1 MNRVDGME
9 ALDAVENGM
18 IKLGQ
23 SRDIWQND
31 VVYAALAGV
40 RLLLLDA
47 LKERPVKDTLVRCK
61 GCSYWQHMDSAKSPT
76 MNCAGLQETGHV
88 RTCGVERTYQRH
100 RALSPLSL
108 DAARAAELGVSYGQ
122 YKARGVV

>member
-47 LKERPVKDTLVRCK
+47 IKEQKTK
-61 GCSYWQHMDSAKSPT
+61 
-76 MNCAGLQETGHV
+76 
-88 RTCGVERTYQRH
+88 
-100 RALSPLSL
+100 
-108 DAARAAELGVSYGQ
+108 
-122 YKARGVV
+122 

>member
-23 SRDIWQND
+23 NRDIWQND

-47 LKERPVKDTLVRCK
+47 LKERPVKDTLMRCK
-61 GCSYWQHMDSAKSPT
+61 DCKH
-76 MNCAGLQETGHV
+76 
-88 RTCGVERTYQRH
+88 
-100 RALSPLSL
+100 LSSHKPGEFVCRDCTL
-108 DAARAAELGVSYGQ
+108 LGVPTYWRDYCSCGEEMS
-122 YKARGVV
+122 R

>member
-9 ALDAVENGM
+9 VLDAVENGM
-18 IKLGQ
+18 IKLWQ

-47 LKERPVKDTLVRCK
+47 LKDK
-61 GCSYWQHMDSAKSPT
+61 
-76 MNCAGLQETGHV
+76 
-88 RTCGVERTYQRH
+88 
-100 RALSPLSL
+100 ALE
-108 DAARAAELGVSYGQ
+108 DDDD
-122 YKARGVV
+122 KA

>member
-47 LKERPVKDTLVRCK
+47 LKER
-61 GCSYWQHMDSAKSPT
+61 
-76 MNCAGLQETGHV
+76 MNVDKLKKRYPDGFASELSINRKAG
-88 RTCGVERTYQRH
+88 
-100 RALSPLSL
+100 
-108 DAARAAELGVSYGQ
+108 DI
-122 YKARGVV
+122 

>member
-23 SRDIWQND
+23 NRDIWQND

-40 RLLLLDA
+40 RLLLNTVGGDPQSTKFQEAPCHSPPKNMVIIRFRYWRNLPFRFPP
-47 LKERPVKDTLVRCK
+47 KEMYR
-61 GCSYWQHMDSAKSPT
+61 
-76 MNCAGLQETGHV
+76 
-88 RTCGVERTYQRH
+88 
-100 RALSPLSL
+100 
-108 DAARAAELGVSYGQ
+108 
-122 YKARGVV
+122 

>member
-1 MNRVDGME
+1 MNRSDALEV
-9 ALDAVENGM
+9 LDAVENGM

-47 LKERPVKDTLVRCK
+47 LKEQKTK
-61 GCSYWQHMDSAKSPT
+61 
-76 MNCAGLQETGHV
+76 
-88 RTCGVERTYQRH
+88 
-100 RALSPLSL
+100 
-108 DAARAAELGVSYGQ
+108 
-122 YKARGVV
+122 

>member
-23 SRDIWQND
+23 NRDIWQND

-47 LKERPVKDTLVRCK
+47 LKERHEPPIKDTLVRCK
-61 GCSYWQHMDSAKSPT
+61 DCKHWNNHKPGEVDKLKKRYPDGFASELSINRK
-76 MNCAGLQETGHV
+76 AG
-88 RTCGVERTYQRH
+88 
-100 RALSPLSL
+100 
-108 DAARAAELGVSYGQ
+108 DI
-122 YKARGVV
+122 

>member
-18 IKLGQ
+18 IKLGKN
-23 SRDIWQND
+23 RDIWQND

-47 LKERPVKDTLVRCK
+47 LKNK
-61 GCSYWQHMDSAKSPT
+61 
-76 MNCAGLQETGHV
+76 
-88 RTCGVERTYQRH
+88 
-100 RALSPLSL
+100 ALE
-108 DAARAAELGVSYGQ
+108 DDND
-122 YKARGVV
+122 KT

>member
-31 VVYAALAGV
+31 AVYAALAGV

-47 LKERPVKDTLVRCK
+47 LKNRPEVPVKDTLVRCK
-61 GCSYWQHMDSAKSPT
+61 DCKHWSNYKPGAYVCRDCT
-76 MNCAGLQETGHV
+76 L
-88 RTCGVERTYQRH
+88 
-100 RALSPLSL
+100 
-108 DAARAAELGVSYGQ
+108 LGVPTYWRDYCSSGEEMS
-122 YKARGVV
+122 

>member
-23 SRDIWQND
+23 NRDSWQND

-47 LKERPVKDTLVRCK
+47 LKKQPVKDTLK
-61 GCSYWQHMDSAKSPT
+61 KSH
-76 MNCAGLQETGHV
+76 G
-88 RTCGVERTYQRH
+88 
-100 RALSPLSL
+100 
-108 DAARAAELGVSYGQ
+108 
-122 YKARGVV
+122 

>member
-23 SRDIWQND
+23 NRDIWQND
-31 VVYAALAGV
+31 VVYAARAGV

-47 LKERPVKDTLVRCK
+47 LKERHEPPTIERPVIFNGK
-61 GCSYWQHMDSAKSPT
+61 CSY
-76 MNCAGLQETGHV
+76 
-88 RTCGVERTYQRH
+88 
-100 RALSPLSL
+100 
-108 DAARAAELGVSYGQ
+108 
-122 YKARGVV
+122 

>member
-23 SRDIWQND
+23 NRDIWQND

-47 LKERPVKDTLVRCK
+47 LKNK
-61 GCSYWQHMDSAKSPT
+61 
-76 MNCAGLQETGHV
+76 
-88 RTCGVERTYQRH
+88 
-100 RALSPLSL
+100 ALE
-108 DAARAAELGVSYGQ
+108 DDDD
-122 YKARGVV
+122 KA

>member
-47 LKERPVKDTLVRCK
+47 LKERPEPPETGNLVRVVRCRVCQYCDRFAPEEGEY
-61 GCSYWQHMDSAKSPT
+61 GCCELTGADVQPMDFCSQ
-76 MNCAGLQETGHV
+76 GEG
-88 RTCGVERTYQRH
+88 R
-100 RALSPLSL
+100 
-108 DAARAAELGVSYGQ
+108 DAR
-122 YKARGVV
+122 

>member
-47 LKERPVKDTLVRCK
+47 LKER
-61 GCSYWQHMDSAKSPT
+61 
-76 MNCAGLQETGHV
+76 MNVDKLKKRYPDGFASE
-88 RTCGVERTYQRH
+88 
-100 RALSPLSL
+100 LSIN
-108 DAARAAELGVSYGQ
+108 R
-122 YKARGVV
+122 KASDI

>member
-23 SRDIWQND
+23 NRDIWQND

-47 LKERPVKDTLVRCK
+47 LKERPE
-61 GCSYWQHMDSAKSPT
+61 PP
-76 MNCAGLQETGHV
+76 ETGNLV
-88 RTCGVERTYQRH
+88 TGSAVPSLPVQR
-100 RALSPLSL
+100 PL
-108 DAARAAELGVSYGQ
+108 
-122 YKARGVV
+122 

>member
-23 SRDIWQND
+23 NRDIWQND

-47 LKERPVKDTLVRCK
+47 LKERPEPPETGNLVRVVRCRVCQYSDRSEPDGD
-61 GCSYWQHMDSAKSPT
+61 GCCLWT
-76 MNCAGLQETGHV
+76 L
-88 RTCGVERTYQRH
+88 
-100 RALSPLSL
+100 
-108 DAARAAELGVSYGQ
+108 LGRRSWE
-122 YKARGVV
+122 

>member
-47 LKERPVKDTLVRCK
+47 LKKQRKGEELMKVVRCGKCVYHSNIVKDLNGKWVCGKLKK
-61 GCSYWQHMDSAKSPT
+61 G
-76 MNCAGLQETGHV
+76 TGDDEF
-88 RTCGVERTYQRH
+88 C
-100 RALSPLSL
+100 L
-108 DAARAAELGVSYGQ
+108 LGGT
-122 YKARGVV
+122 R

>member
-31 VVYAALAGV
+31 VVYAALAGA

-47 LKERPVKDTLVRCK
+47 LKKRPEPPKTGDLVP
-61 GCSYWQHMDSAKSPT
+61 GSTVP
-76 MNCAGLQETGHV
+76 
-88 RTCGVERTYQRH
+88 
-100 RALSPLSL
+100 SL
-108 DAARAAELGVSYGQ
+108 PVLRPFC
-122 YKARGVV
+122 ARGGRVRVL

>member
-23 SRDIWQND
+23 NRDIWQDD

-47 LKERPVKDTLVRCK
+47 LKNK
-61 GCSYWQHMDSAKSPT
+61 
-76 MNCAGLQETGHV
+76 
-88 RTCGVERTYQRH
+88 
-100 RALSPLSL
+100 ALEN
-108 DAARAAELGVSYGQ
+108 DND
-122 YKARGVV
+122 KT

>member
-23 SRDIWQND
+23 NRDIWQND

-47 LKERPVKDTLVRCK
+47 LKERPEPPETGNLVRVVRGRVCQYSDHSEPD
-61 GCSYWQHMDSAKSPT
+61 GDGYGICELTGADIAPIDFCS
-76 MNCAGLQETGHV
+76 
-88 RTCGVERTYQRH
+88 
-100 RALSPLSL
+100 
-108 DAARAAELGVSYGQ
+108 
-122 YKARGVV
+122 RGEEAPR

>member
-23 SRDIWQND
+23 NRDIWQND
-31 VVYAALAGV
+31 VVYVALAGV

-47 LKERPVKDTLVRCK
+47 LKNK
-61 GCSYWQHMDSAKSPT
+61 
-76 MNCAGLQETGHV
+76 
-88 RTCGVERTYQRH
+88 
-100 RALSPLSL
+100 ALE
-108 DAARAAELGVSYGQ
+108 DDND
-122 YKARGVV
+122 KT

>member
-23 SRDIWQND
+23 NRDIWQND

-47 LKERPVKDTLVRCK
+47 LKNK
-61 GCSYWQHMDSAKSPT
+61 
-76 MNCAGLQETGHV
+76 
-88 RTCGVERTYQRH
+88 
-100 RALSPLSL
+100 ALE
-108 DAARAAELGVSYGQ
+108 DDND
-122 YKARGVV
+122 KA

>member
-47 LKERPVKDTLVRCK
+47 LKDRHVKDNLVRRKDCK
-61 GCSYWQHMDSAKSPT
+61 HWSSHKPGRTGATGGRAK
-76 MNCAGLQETGHV
+76 
-88 RTCGVERTYQRH
+88 
-100 RALSPLSL
+100 
-108 DAARAAELGVSYGQ
+108 
-122 YKARGVV
+122 

>member
-23 SRDIWQND
+23 NRDIWQND

-47 LKERPVKDTLVRCK
+47 LKERPEPPEEGEY
-61 GCSYWQHMDSAKSPT
+61 GCCELTGADVQPMDFCSQGERRSAK
-76 MNCAGLQETGHV
+76 
-88 RTCGVERTYQRH
+88 
-100 RALSPLSL
+100 
-108 DAARAAELGVSYGQ
+108 
-122 YKARGVV
+122 

>member
-47 LKERPVKDTLVRCK
+47 LKERHEPPISELSINRK
-61 GCSYWQHMDSAKSPT
+61 
-76 MNCAGLQETGHV
+76 AG
-88 RTCGVERTYQRH
+88 
-100 RALSPLSL
+100 
-108 DAARAAELGVSYGQ
+108 DI
-122 YKARGVV
+122 

>member
-40 RLLLLDA
+40 RLLLLDSLGKLSRTNKKCYA
-47 LKERPVKDTLVRCK
+47 PVVPCGECVHRPCYKIDNNGEQLCPVSGMKITKWDYCSYGEKER
-61 GCSYWQHMDSAKSPT
+61 
-76 MNCAGLQETGHV
+76 
-88 RTCGVERTYQRH
+88 
-100 RALSPLSL
+100 
-108 DAARAAELGVSYGQ
+108 
-122 YKARGVV
+122 

>member
-18 IKLGQ
+18 IKLKQ

-47 LKERPVKDTLVRCK
+47 LKEQKTK
-61 GCSYWQHMDSAKSPT
+61 
-76 MNCAGLQETGHV
+76 
-88 RTCGVERTYQRH
+88 
-100 RALSPLSL
+100 
-108 DAARAAELGVSYGQ
+108 
-122 YKARGVV
+122 

>member
-23 SRDIWQND
+23 SLDIWQND

-40 RLLLLDA
+40 TYATPASTAR
-47 LKERPVKDTLVRCK
+47 
-61 GCSYWQHMDSAKSPT
+61 
-76 MNCAGLQETGHV
+76 CAGMGSPSSGDGW
-88 RTCGVERTYQRH
+88 RTASITSVWLRLGIR
-100 RALSPLSL
+100 
-108 DAARAAELGVSYGQ
+108 LGVSWRQ
-122 YKARGVV
+122 RQRGLCACMRD

>member
-47 LKERPVKDTLVRCK
+47 LKERHEPPIKDTLVAV
-61 GCSYWQHMDSAKSPT
+61 Q
-76 MNCAGLQETGHV
+76 GLQ
-88 RTCGVERTYQRH
+88 
-100 RALSPLSL
+100 ALEQP
-108 DAARAAELGVSYGQ
+108 
-122 YKARGVV
+122 

>member
-23 SRDIWQND
+23 NRDIWQND

-47 LKERPVKDTLVRCK
+47 LKDK
-61 GCSYWQHMDSAKSPT
+61 
-76 MNCAGLQETGHV
+76 
-88 RTCGVERTYQRH
+88 
-100 RALSPLSL
+100 ALE
-108 DAARAAELGVSYGQ
+108 DDDD
-122 YKARGVV
+122 KA

>member
-40 RLLLLDA
+40 RLLLLKKQKKQINVDK
-47 LKERPVKDTLVRCK
+47 LKKRYPDGFASELSINRK
-61 GCSYWQHMDSAKSPT
+61 
-76 MNCAGLQETGHV
+76 AG
-88 RTCGVERTYQRH
+88 
-100 RALSPLSL
+100 
-108 DAARAAELGVSYGQ
+108 DI
-122 YKARGVV
+122 

>member
-9 ALDAVENGM
+9 ALEAVENGM

-47 LKERPVKDTLVRCK
+47 LKERPEPPETGDMVRVVRCEICQFCDRFTPEK
-61 GCSYWQHMDSAKSPT
+61 GEYGCCELTGADVQPMDFCSQGERRSAK
-76 MNCAGLQETGHV
+76 
-88 RTCGVERTYQRH
+88 
-100 RALSPLSL
+100 
-108 DAARAAELGVSYGQ
+108 
-122 YKARGVV
+122 

>member
-47 LKERPVKDTLVRCK
+47 LKER
-61 GCSYWQHMDSAKSPT
+61 
-76 MNCAGLQETGHV
+76 MNVDKLEKRYPDGFASELSINRKAG
-88 RTCGVERTYQRH
+88 
-100 RALSPLSL
+100 
-108 DAARAAELGVSYGQ
+108 DI
-122 YKARGVV
+122 

>member
-1 MNRVDGME
+1 
-9 ALDAVENGM
+9 M

-47 LKERPVKDTLVRCK
+47 LKDK
-61 GCSYWQHMDSAKSPT
+61 
-76 MNCAGLQETGHV
+76 
-88 RTCGVERTYQRH
+88 
-100 RALSPLSL
+100 ALE
-108 DAARAAELGVSYGQ
+108 DDDD
-122 YKARGVV
+122 KA